1 MCKKWY
7 GRNSELAYTNWRDP
21 PYPSAA
27 HGAKLGGMDQQPPQ
41 DSPSVDAERKA
52 PRPQHDL
59 GLKRLFSHRRM
70 MADLLRLLPRDLT
83 EGLDRSTLRRPH
95 GVVPLWGD
103 EVRQA
108 QVRLAL
114 RQQPLLALT
123 ARVCFFGNYILDS
136 PDHYMLCL

>member
-1 MCKKWY
+1 
-7 GRNSELAYTNWRDP
+7 
-21 PYPSAA
+21 
-27 HGAKLGGMDQQPPQ
+27 
-41 DSPSVDAERKA
+41 
-52 PRPQHDL
+52 
-59 GLKRLFSHRRM
+59 M

-114 RQQPLLALT
+114 RQQPLLAQ
-123 ARVCFFGNYILDS
+123 VVG
-136 PDHYMLCL
+136 HG